1 MANNPVNSSETSNMG
16 AFTGNLVNVRL
27 GVLPVLLLLVTLSSA
42 LQDILHP
49 DNVILD
55 IHHKDLVSQD
65 NISDNQVPSD
75 FNLEI

>member
-1 MANNPVNSSETSNMG
+1 MG